1 MVARMLPALL
11 FGPIAGV
18 LVDRMD
24 RKKMMIVAD
33 LSRAALYAT
42 MPFLGKLYLIFFV
55 SFDIECFSLLWSPSR
70 DASLP
75 NLVPRRQLANANS
88 LGLITTYG
96 TLPLGGLIFAFLAG
110 GSDLVPV
117 LSDNPEAVP
126 LLLDGATYLFSA
138 FMVSRIN
145 FPPPSARTGERLD
158 MSRVGRDIVDGLR
171 FLRESSLASAMTL
184 GIVVA
189 FTSSRRC
196 SRSGRSSRTTP
207 SGPGTPAGDPRH
219 SFGVGMGIRINIEQG
234 REPSTAARL
243 RLVAPRGGTCSC
255 SQPCRIELASI

>member
-1 MVARMLPALL
+1 M
-11 FGPIAGV
+11 
-18 LVDRMD
+18 
-24 RKKMMIVAD
+24 
-33 LSRAALYAT
+33 S
-42 MPFLGKLYLIFFV
+42 FV
-55 SFDIECFSLLWSPSR
+55 IECFSLLWSPSR

-88 LGLITTYG
+88 WVPITTYG

-126 LLLDGATYLFSA
+126 LLLDGATFLFSA

-145 FPPPSARTGERLD
+145 PAAERAHRERLD

-189 FTSSRRC
+189 FTSVGAVLAIGPLFADDTLGAGNTGWGSSSRRSASAWGSGWRC
-196 SRSGRSSRTTP
+196 RTRPWTSSTASTSSSGRSSR
-207 SGPGTPAGDPRH
+207 R
-219 SFGVGMGIRINIEQG
+219 
-234 REPSTAARL
+234 REP
-243 RLVAPRGGTCSC
+243 CSC
-255 SQPCRIELASI
+255 SQPCRASSSHRS